1 MTYKKHILIGRIR
14 KVHGYQGA
22 VTVKTD
28 RSFTDDIPEEGWVFI
43 EIDGKPVPFFVTGTE
58 YAGADL
64 VRLWFD
70 GYDTAEK
77 VSRFTGCNIFLT
89 SGKTEGKIIDGIEDL
104 KGVKV
109 LDIQKKSVGVIQ
121 EVIMNP
127 GQVLLRVMSGDDK
140 EILIPL
146 HEDLIVQLDRGK
158 KILVMD
164 LPEGLTEINY

>member
-1 MTYKKHILIGRIR
+1 MAYKKHILIGRIR

-22 VTVKTD
+22 VTVKTE
-28 RSFTDDIPEEGWVFI
+28 RSFSDDIPEEGWVFI
-43 EIDGKPVPFFVTGTE
+43 EIEGKPVPFFVTDTE

-77 VSRFTGCNIFLT
+77 VSGLIGCNIFLT
-89 SGKTEGKIIDGIEDL
+89 SGKTEARIIDGIEDL

-109 LDIQKKSVGVIQ
+109 LTSQKKCIGVIR

-127 GQVLLRVMSGDDK
+127 GQMLLSITSVDNK

-146 HEDLIVQLDRGK
+146 HEDFIVQLDLGK
-158 KILVMD
+158 KTLVMD
-164 LPEGLTEINY
+164 LPEGLTEIN

>member
-14 KVHGYQGA
+14 KVHGFQGA
-22 VTVKTD
+22 VTVKTE
-28 RSFTDDIPEEGWVFI
+28 RSFTGDIPEEGWVFI
-43 EIDGKPVPFFVTGTE
+43 EIEGKPVPFYVTGTD

-77 VSRFTGCNIFLT
+77 VGRFTGCNVFLI
-89 SGKTEGKIIDGIEDL
+89 SGKTEGEIINGIEDL
-104 KGVKV
+104 KGIEV
-109 LDIQKKSVGVIQ
+109 LTVQKQSIGVIK

-127 GQVLLRVMSGDDK
+127 GQVLLSILSSDNK

-146 HEDLIVQLDRGK
+146 HEDFIVQLDPDK
-158 KILVMD
+158 KVLVMD